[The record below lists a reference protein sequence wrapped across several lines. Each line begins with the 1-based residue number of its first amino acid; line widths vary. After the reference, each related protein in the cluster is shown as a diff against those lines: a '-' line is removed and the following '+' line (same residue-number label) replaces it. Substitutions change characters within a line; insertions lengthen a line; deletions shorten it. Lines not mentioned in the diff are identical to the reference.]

1 MELVQVPLL
10 SVVRTAVVVVPL
22 IAVGRGAKSA
32 KAINLTTVWRVCQ
45 MANGYGMKCMNT
57 TMQFIFE
64 LSST

>member
-10 SVVRTAVVVVPL
+10 SMVRTAVVVPL
-22 IAVGRGAKSA
+22 DAVGRGAKSA

-45 MANGYGMKCMNT
+45 MANGYGMKYGNI